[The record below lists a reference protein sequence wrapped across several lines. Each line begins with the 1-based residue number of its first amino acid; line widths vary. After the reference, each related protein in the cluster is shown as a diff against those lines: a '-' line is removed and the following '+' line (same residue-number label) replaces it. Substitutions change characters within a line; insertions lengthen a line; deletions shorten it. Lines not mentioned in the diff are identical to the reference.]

1 MCLPQSFSSFKCQ
14 CTIYYSQA
22 WSLVWD
28 ESPLFEEDIQAWANG
43 PVVQVLYSYHQG
55 QFNDATYKMIASH
68 HHKKRSPN

>member
-1 MCLPQSFSSFKCQ
+1 
-14 CTIYYSQA
+14 
-22 WSLVWD
+22 VWD